1 MNARLISVL
10 GTLPDGRA
18 GLVLKQHPDWTAIY
32 SAASKL
38 PTPLLR
44 RIAELGKVHC
54 FTVPGDVVWAA
65 HDLPAVSVNRPGP
78 RTITLPRP
86 ATAPWRQPPR
96 FPGRL
101 RGAGHKGIRG
111 EMNQK

>member
-10 GTLPDGRA
+10 GTLPEGRA
-18 GLVLKQHPDWTAIY
+18 GLVLKQRPGRTANY
-32 SAASKL
+32 SAAPKL
-38 PTPLLR
+38 PAPLLR

-54 FTVPGDVVWAA
+54 FTAPGDVVWAT

-86 ATAPWRQPPR
+86 ATGPWRQSPR

-111 EMNQK
+111 GMNQK